1 MRNILLMGYSL
12 NSGNKGVN
20 ALTRGTI
27 DAFLDKYVDNIK
39 ITMFSFTVKEKRVN
53 EYFYK
58 GKNYLIEE
66 YPAGLKTL
74 VKAFLGKGE
83 YTQKLYRDKIGEADL
98 VLDISEGDSFS
109 DIYGFKRFVLHSILK
124 LYTLQLKKELILM
137 PQTIGPFKNPIVK
150 KVAANII
157 RRSTKVYTRDKI
169 SYNIVTDSLNVSA
182 QNLKCSP
189 DMAFYM
195 EPVAPMKVKDLFDNS
210 EKNLI
215 GVNISALLY
224 NGGYNKSNMFSLKT
238 DYKDLIEYFLSH
250 ILTKTDANIILVPHV
265 LDKDIEIEDDFRLCK
280 KIYEKFKD
288 KYRGRV
294 MALDKFYAENEL
306 KGIIS
311 QCDFFVGSR
320 MHACI
325 AAISTTVPTMPIAYS
340 RKFAGIWE
348 DLGLG
353 RCVADPR
360 EESIDEIIAKFDGL
374 YSDRTNINEQLR
386 KKVPQVKNAIRELIN
401 SLG

>member
-20 ALTRGTI
+20 ALTRGTV
-27 DAFLDKYVDNIK
+27 DALLDKYEDNIK
-39 ITMFSFTVKEKRVN
+39 ITMFSYTVKEKCIN
-53 EYFYK
+53 EYFHK
-58 GKNYLIEE
+58 ERKYLIDE

-74 VKAFLGKGE
+74 VKGFLGKGNFTGKFFRE
-83 YTQKLYRDKIGEADL
+83 KIEEADL

-109 DIYGFKRFVLHSILK
+109 DIYGLKRFVLHSILK
-124 LYTLQLKKELILM
+124 LYTLHLKKGLILM

-157 RRSTKVYTRDKI
+157 RRSQKVYTRDKI
-169 SYNIVTDSLNVSA
+169 SYNIVTDSLKVSS

-195 EPVAPMKVKDLFDNS
+195 EPVLPMKVKDLFYQG

-238 DYKDLIEYFLSH
+238 DYKELIDDFLAH
-250 ILTKTDANIILVPHV
+250 ILTKTDANVILVPHV
-265 LDKDIEIEDDFRLCK
+265 LDKDIEIEDDFRLCE
-280 KIYEKFKD
+280 KIYEEIKE

-294 MALDKFYAENEL
+294 RTLDKFYAENEL

-353 RCVADPR
+353 RCVSDPR
-360 EESIDEIIAKFDGL
+360 EESKEDIIVKFDSL
-374 YSDRTNINEQLR
+374 YSERADINQQLR
-386 KKVPQVKNAIRELIN
+386 EKVPQVKNAIRELIN